1 MDTVSTKKHDVA
13 IIDDR
18 DILVAVIEV
27 DEREWVTDRER
38 NQVALSYNDLRKS
51 LGKMRYDWNAK
62 NWQPYRDVRNAA
74 PETLDWEK
82 IRSGALSRAAP
93 PPEWPKGVR
102 PITLNGMALFGLD
115 KDLALY
121 WDGKLVEIKKTVS
134 LNRWQN
140 FLANV
145 AAFSALAVAIV
156 EVATFIMKRG

>member
-1 MDTVSTKKHDVA
+1 
-13 IIDDR
+13 
-18 DILVAVIEV
+18 
-27 DEREWVTDRER
+27 
-38 NQVALSYNDLRKS
+38 
-51 LGKMRYDWNAK
+51 
-62 NWQPYRDVRNAA
+62 
-74 PETLDWEK
+74 
-82 IRSGALSRAAP
+82 
-93 PPEWPKGVR
+93 
-102 PITLNGMALFGLD
+102 MALFGLD